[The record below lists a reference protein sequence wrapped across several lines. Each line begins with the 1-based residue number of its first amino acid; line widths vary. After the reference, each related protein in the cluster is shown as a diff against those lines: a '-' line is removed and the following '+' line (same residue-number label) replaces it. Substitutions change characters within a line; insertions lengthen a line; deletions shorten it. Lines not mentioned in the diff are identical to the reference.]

1 VVCDDC
7 NENAECIEGKCVC
20 KENYT
25 GDGTLCEQVT
35 VRCEMCA
42 DNAECIEGKCV
53 CKKNYTGDG
62 YILCVKQEGIIIL
75 CPIE

>member
-1 VVCDDC
+1 MVCEDC

-35 VRCEMCA
+35 
-42 DNAECIEGKCV
+42 GKF
-53 CKKNYTGDG
+53 KPQLYFNFRLLFFYF
-62 YILCVKQEGIIIL
+62 
-75 CPIE
+75 